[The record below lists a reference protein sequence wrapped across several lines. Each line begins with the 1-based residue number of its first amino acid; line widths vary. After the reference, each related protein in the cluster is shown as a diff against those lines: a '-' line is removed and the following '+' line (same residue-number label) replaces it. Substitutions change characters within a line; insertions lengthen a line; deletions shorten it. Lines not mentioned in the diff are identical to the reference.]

1 MSDTFR
7 PWRTDWAFGAGFFC
21 VAVAAGA
28 VAVSLGSSGMTRY
41 GISTCVFFGLASIFY
56 LRRGLVR
63 AHGNNVECKA
73 LKQLQKLL
81 KPGWELQRNVMLKSG
96 DLDGLIVGPD
106 DIKHALEIKSQSSVR
121 ILKGGMFGKD
131 RLVERDGRAYDTKA
145 LKQALRNAIEVDGI
159 AVLWYPQARE
169 HCVSKS
175 IQEVIV
181 VCGPP
186 RELLRA
192 LGVPRKGFWS

>member
-1 MSDTFR
+1 MSGSFR
-7 PWRTDWAFGAGFFC
+7 PWRTDWAYGGGFLVTATSAGIF
-21 VAVAAGA
+21 AI
-28 VAVSLGSSGMTRY
+28 SLGQHRLSPY
-41 GISTCVFFGLASIFY
+41 AISIAVVFGFASLFF

-63 AHGNNVECKA
+63 AHGNSVECKA
-73 LKQLQKLL
+73 LKQLDKLL

-96 DLDGLIVGPD
+96 DLDGLIVGPE
-106 DIKHALEIKSQSSVR
+106 DIKHALEIKSQSSIR

-169 HCVSKS
+169 RGVSKD
-175 IQEVIV
+175 ILEVIV

-186 RELLRA
+186 RDLLRA
-192 LGVPRKGFWS
+192 LGVPRKGFW